1 MGVGVGKNRKVS
13 LRETH
18 MRRANMKCATQL
30 SYSEETR
37 LLLYFFRFDTD
48 VRPFFFI
55 NCSPISLMYERQLSR
70 LQPKQPS
77 YKTSASSQMDCHTLR
92 FSRRVERVASKYG
105 FFIGYRMVRTL
116 VWSSASSVLLD
127 LLDFTWHVTFSTL
140 IEFKEVLL

>member
-1 MGVGVGKNRKVS
+1 
-13 LRETH
+13 
-18 MRRANMKCATQL
+18 
-30 SYSEETR
+30 
-37 LLLYFFRFDTD
+37 
-48 VRPFFFI
+48 
-55 NCSPISLMYERQLSR
+55 
-70 LQPKQPS
+70 
-77 YKTSASSQMDCHTLR
+77 MDCHTLR